1 MEIRYLI
8 TIIVYNKKLNESST
22 ISSLSKLNLDIKGH
36 SRVIVWDNS
45 QERIESN
52 SKENLSLLLDG
63 IDSKYLFN
71 NGKNVPLSIIYN
83 HSIKLLNNYE
93 YLVILDDDSE
103 FNSEMFE
110 KANQAITINPS
121 IDLFLPIV
129 MFNNTIVSP
138 AYMWYFKGHFLK
150 HVNNGIMKCKHITA
164 INSGMIIKGDYLKNR
179 FKGYDE
185 RITLYGTDND
195 FMSQY
200 DDTHD
205 HLYVIDYKMRHTL
218 DFYSKEETFEKKS
231 RRYINQRKALLI
243 IMRRKGLLIYL
254 LTHIYYIAFSIK
266 FAIIHK
272 DIRYLFIH

>member
-1 MEIRYLI
+1 
-8 TIIVYNKKLNESST
+8 
-22 ISSLSKLNLDIKGH
+22 
-36 SRVIVWDNS
+36 
-45 QERIESN
+45 
-52 SKENLSLLLDG
+52 
-63 IDSKYLFN
+63 
-71 NGKNVPLSIIYN
+71 
-83 HSIKLLNNYE
+83 
-93 YLVILDDDSE
+93 
-103 FNSEMFE
+103 MFE